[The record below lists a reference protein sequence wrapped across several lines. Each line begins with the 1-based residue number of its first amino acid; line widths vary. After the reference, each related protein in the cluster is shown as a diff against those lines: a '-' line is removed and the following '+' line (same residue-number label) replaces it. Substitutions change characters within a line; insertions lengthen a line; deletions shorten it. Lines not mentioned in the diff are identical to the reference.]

1 MRRRITRPDAFIT
14 QRGDILNT
22 KMAASKGKA
31 ARWLGNKQT
40 KYAVRPAWDCQHLP
54 PPLSEKEE

>member
-1 MRRRITRPDAFIT
+1 
-14 QRGDILNT
+14 
-22 KMAASKGKA
+22 MAASKGKA
-31 ARWLGNKQT
+31 AHWLSNKQM